1 MYAKVASS
9 LGESKGRRRRVK
21 RQNNYAN
28 ILFGVVF
35 GSAFVVSTVLISFN
49 TRGRRCS

>member
-9 LGESKGRRRRVK
+9 LGESKGRRRVK